1 MRKHIIISL
10 AVASVLAVSC
20 NLDKVL
26 TLTPESQLTPD
37 SYFKTA
43 EDLQLFS
50 NTFYNNLLDKTPFDK
65 ESDVFV
71 SMNPSALIRGGFDRT
86 VPTSGGGWSFTNL
99 RKINTLL
106 ANIDHCEDA
115 AAVKEYSALAKFWR
129 AYYYADMVRKFGDVP
144 WIDHEI
150 GSADEDL
157 YFARDS
163 RETILSHMIED
174 IDEAIMN
181 LPGKAKAPQTAYRV
195 NKYTALMLKAQFC
208 LFEGTFR
215 KYHGEPA
222 PFATSY
228 TAADGS
234 THDYKYYLTLAAEAA
249 GDLMASGAYS
259 IHNTGNPSTDY
270 LTLFNANDAST
281 DEIILAVNYDAG
293 LGIKHDCSREIT
305 NQTAARFGMAKKL
318 VDMYLMADGSR
329 FTDIPGWEVMPF
341 AEEVAGRD
349 PRLAQTIRTP
359 GYSWKDPGVSHDG
372 PEFKYCQTGYQSI
385 KFVQSYALA
394 AYFADQSYNDMPV
407 YRYAEALLIYAE
419 AKAELGTLTQGDI
432 DISIKLLRDRVGMP
446 NLDMAAANANP
457 DPYLMSAETGYPN
470 VEGANTGVILEIR
483 RERAIELFQEGYGRY
498 FDLIRWKAGYC
509 LNQPIYGMY
518 IPGPGHYDFGDDSKY
533 TFYTGSSNASG
544 NKYRIFDPDETE
556 EYTGNDET
564 VYLVNPVTGEY
575 ATAGVR
581 DALKSVSHSF
591 DETKHYFYPLPE
603 KELQLNENLKQNPG
617 WAVSP
622 SAGTSSNQ

>member
-1 MRKHIIISL
+1 M
-10 AVASVLAVSC
+10 
-20 NLDKVL
+20 
-26 TLTPESQLTPD
+26 
-37 SYFKTA
+37 
-43 EDLQLFS
+43 
-50 NTFYNNLLDKTPFDK
+50 
-65 ESDVFV
+65 
-71 SMNPSALIRGGFDRT
+71 
-86 VPTSGGGWSFTNL
+86 
-99 RKINTLL
+99 NTLL

-157 YFARDS
+157 YSARDS
-163 RETILSHMIED
+163 RETILNHMIED
-174 IDEAIMN
+174 IDEAILN

-234 THDYKYYLTLAAEAA
+234 THDYKYYLNLAAEAA

-341 AEEVAGRD
+341 AEEV
-349 PRLAQTIRTP
+349 
-359 GYSWKDPGVSHDG
+359 
-372 PEFKYCQTGYQSI
+372 
-385 KFVQSYALA
+385 
-394 AYFADQSYNDMPV
+394 
-407 YRYAEALLIYAE
+407 
-419 AKAELGTLTQGDI
+419 
-432 DISIKLLRDRVGMP
+432 
-446 NLDMAAANANP
+446 
-457 DPYLMSAETGYPN
+457 SAMTAP
-470 VEGANTGVILEIR
+470 
-483 RERAIELFQEGYGRY
+483 
-498 FDLIRWKAGYC
+498 
-509 LNQPIYGMY
+509 
-518 IPGPGHYDFGDDSKY
+518 
-533 TFYTGSSNASG
+533 SSNTA
-544 NKYRIFDPDETE
+544 R
-556 EYTGNDET
+556 
-564 VYLVNPVTGEY
+564 PVTRASSLSSPMPWRRISRTSPTMTCRY
-575 ATAGVR
+575 TATR
-581 DALKSVSHSF
+581 RLSSF
-591 DETKHYFYPLPE
+591 MRRRRPNWGPLPR
-603 KELQLNENLKQNPG
+603 
-617 WAVSP
+617 VTSTSP
-622 SAGTSSNQ
+622 SSCSVTAWACPTWTWLPPTPTPIRI

>member
-1 MRKHIIISL
+1 MTFSTADIATKIGGAVEGDAAVQISHL
-10 AVASVLAVSC
+10 ASLTEAKSGDLSFLSNKKYADQMASTKASAVI
-20 NLDKVL
+20 V
-26 TLTPESQLTPD
+26 Q
-37 SYFKTA
+37 
-43 EDLQLFS
+43 EDWS
-50 NTFYNNLLDKTPFDK
+50 GKCGAA
-65 ESDVFV
+65 
-71 SMNPSALIRGGFDRT
+71 ALIRGGFDRT

-99 RKINTLL
+99 RKMNTLL

-157 YFARDS
+157 YSARDS
-163 RETILSHMIED
+163 RETILNHMIED
-174 IDEAIMN
+174 IDEAILN

-329 FTDIPGWEVMPF
+329 FTDCEV
-341 AEEVAGRD
+341 V
-349 PRLAQTIRTP
+349 T
-359 GYSWKDPGVSHDG
+359 
-372 PEFKYCQTGYQSI
+372 
-385 KFVQSYALA
+385 
-394 AYFADQSYNDMPV
+394 
-407 YRYAEALLIYAE
+407 
-419 AKAELGTLTQGDI
+419 LG
-432 DISIKLLRDRVGMP
+432 
-446 NLDMAAANANP
+446 
-457 DPYLMSAETGYPN
+457 
-470 VEGANTGVILEIR
+470 
-483 RERAIELFQEGYGRY
+483 
-498 FDLIRWKAGYC
+498 
-509 LNQPIYGMY
+509 
-518 IPGPGHYDFGDDSKY
+518 
-533 TFYTGSSNASG
+533 
-544 NKYRIFDPDETE
+544 
-556 EYTGNDET
+556 
-564 VYLVNPVTGEY
+564 
-575 ATAGVR
+575 
-581 DALKSVSHSF
+581 
-591 DETKHYFYPLPE
+591 
-603 KELQLNENLKQNPG
+603 KQ
-617 WAVSP
+617 
-622 SAGTSSNQ
+622 